1 MFSGLPALSDFS
13 FEKSSLIKRMG
24 CILATC
30 LLMCTTVQADWAWN
44 TQPPIPDNDARWNQ
58 FKTMWTCHWD
68 GENLDDMIGLAQSLE
83 TDYPNAIEPKL
94 WLGKL
99 HVLKGKYLKSKGL
112 SDLKKA
118 EAYAV
123 SAHKLDRD
131 NIIAFKILIDAL
143 PFIGDIDYAM
153 ANHGEWIKKEAPLK
167 TDYVIPPMTGDALWE
182 EAIALW
188 KQRAGDHFD
197 EITPQGLESIKKFNA
212 LAEANPKSVTANSW
226 ACRVNYDIGQYYS
239 SIDEHESKGFPYY
252 NDSIKYG
259 KRALAL
265 DPHYLP
271 AGYWST
277 LSQARLIQKKSIL
290 TKAKYVNFMITNGL
304 LGLREDSLYSSYGH
318 TLALAITITNGGWAA
333 QKGINMAGITLEML
347 INQLALASVVYPTKL
362 YALYGL
368 ADIYHYSD
376 EDEKAQEILDR
387 IFSMDP
393 DMDPF
398 ITLEN
403 RGVVRFARKIQED
416 IDSKRK

>member
-1 MFSGLPALSDFS
+1 MFSGLPALSDF
-13 FEKSSLIKRMG
+13 FCRTSSLIKKMG
-24 CILATC
+24 YILVISFLVCATA
-30 LLMCTTVQADWAWN
+30 QADWAWN
-44 TQPPIPDNDARWNQ
+44 TQPPIPDTDARWNQ
-58 FKTMWTCHWD
+58 FKTMWDMHWD
-68 GENLDDMIGLAQSLE
+68 GENLDEMIDLAQTLE

-99 HVLKGKYLKSKGL
+99 HVLRGKYLKSKGL
-112 SDLKKA
+112 NDLKKA

-123 SAHKLDRD
+123 RVHQLDAE

-167 TDYVIPPMTGDALWE
+167 TDYVIPPMTGNALWE
-182 EAIALW
+182 EAISLW
-188 KQRAGDHFD
+188 KQRAGEDFN
-197 EITPQGLESIKKFNA
+197 EVTPQGLESIKKFNA
-212 LAEANPKSVTANSW
+212 LAEANPKSVIANSW

-239 SIDEHESKGFPYY
+239 SIDQHESKGFAYY
-252 NDSIKYG
+252 HDSLKYG
-259 KRALAL
+259 ERALAI

-271 AGYWST
+271 AEYWST
-277 LSQARLIQKKSIL
+277 LSQARLIQQKSIL
-290 TKAKYVNFMITNGL
+290 TKARYVNYMITNGL
-304 LGLREDSLYSSYGH
+304 FGLREDSLYNFYGH
-318 TLALAITITNGGWAA
+318 TLALATIITNGGWAA
-333 QKGINMAGITLEML
+333 QKGINMAGITVEML
-347 INQLALASVVYPTKL
+347 VNQLTLGSVVYPTKL

-368 ADIYHYSD
+368 ADVYHYIG
-376 EDEKAQEILDR
+376 EDEKAQKILDT

-416 IDSKRK
+416 IDKKRK